1 MSLKILISSA
11 KQDSL
16 IITNTTFN
24 FPIELTVVWLQESEF
39 GLNQDINLGWR
50 VMEVRLRNN
59 LFSEYCLISLK
70 KSINNEEALMGD
82 CNVQLLGE

>member
-24 FPIELTVVWLQESEF
+24 FPIELTVVWLQESELE
-39 GLNQDINLGWR
+39 LNQDMNLGWR